1 MIQSRRNALAILGAT
16 VAFLAPN
23 RWTSAFTA
31 QQPNP
36 RPLPQPKPSA
46 NAPLNQNVPMGMDG
60 PQLNPAQR
68 QGDINRQLQA
78 AIRTEVDKL
87 CQMANELKEDMLRV
101 NPGETLSVSFV
112 KKAQAIEKLAKQ
124 IKDQAKG

>member
-1 MIQSRRNALAILGAT
+1 MIQSRRNLLTAFGAAWGFAAAGQLIPSFAEQHP
-16 VAFLAPN
+16 VSPHY
-23 RWTSAFTA
+23 S
-31 QQPNP
+31 Q
-36 RPLPQPKPSA
+36 RPVSHGPQDE
-46 NAPLNQNVPMGMDG
+46 NDG
-60 PQLNPAQR
+60 PQPNPAQR
-68 QGDINRQLQA
+68 QGDLNRQLQA

-101 NPGETLSVSFV
+101 NPTETLSVTFV